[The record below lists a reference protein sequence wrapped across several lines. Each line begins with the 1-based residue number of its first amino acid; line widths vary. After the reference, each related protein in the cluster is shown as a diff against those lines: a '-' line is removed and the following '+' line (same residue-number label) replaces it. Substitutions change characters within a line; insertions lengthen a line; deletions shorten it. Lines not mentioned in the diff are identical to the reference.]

1 MRSVIFR
8 AHSTLTT
15 ALMYPKPPSP
25 SSGCGRSS
33 FRRGKA
39 RGRTPRQPNA
49 VGRHLRR
56 LATTRSGS
64 KSAGLDRRG
73 RGRRRRRR
81 DSANLHRPKVR
92 RRRMMLRSPRRHS
105 HRRRVVGKRHRQVLG
120 EVCGERSSLLMGRFF
135 SFAGGG
141 QAPKFVAG
149 FWILASSC
157 FRMYCRVCMV
167 GIVHSPSYSPQMLH
181 WTMLGSPPPLPRTEE
196 DIAGLWKDARVMHDI
211 REFGAPLPSLK
222 VAEYL
227 WNVSKEIC
235 TPTIS

>member
-1 MRSVIFR
+1 LVIDIDHHSASNTRRGSSRASHSTMRSVIFR

-135 SFAGGG
+135 FSVLRAAVRPLSLSQGS
-141 QAPKFVAG
+141 G
-149 FWILASSC
+149 FWQVPASGC
-157 FRMYCRVCMV
+157 
-167 GIVHSPSYSPQMLH
+167 IVECV
-181 WTMLGSPPPLPRTEE
+181 W
-196 DIAGLWKDARVMHDI
+196 
-211 REFGAPLPSLK
+211 
-222 VAEYL
+222 
-227 WNVSKEIC
+227 
-235 TPTIS
+235 

>member
-1 MRSVIFR
+1 MWRAIF
-8 AHSTLTT
+8 AFD
-15 ALMYPKPPSP
+15 
-25 SSGCGRSS
+25 G
-33 FRRGKA
+33 
-39 RGRTPRQPNA
+39 
-49 VGRHLRR
+49 
-56 LATTRSGS
+56 
-64 KSAGLDRRG
+64 
-73 RGRRRRRR
+73 
-81 DSANLHRPKVR
+81 
-92 RRRMMLRSPRRHS
+92 
-105 HRRRVVGKRHRQVLG
+105 QVFL
-120 EVCGERSSLLMGRFF
+120 F